1 MSDLSALKPD
11 LGRCGVWTALVGAP
25 TEWITPQQAMDI
37 ERLGYRALW
46 VEPLAGEADKVVGLR
61 HMQIPHRGALSVSLP
76 VAMRLQGSGV
86 HVENRCARYWAG
98 MSRSAWVC
106 SAVHPPPD
114 LGSGNEV
121 Q

>member
-11 LGRCGVWTALVGAP
+11 LGRCGVWTALVGPP

-61 HMQIPHRGALSVSLP
+61 TCRFLTVGVERF
-76 VAMRLQGSGV
+76 VASCDEAARQ
-86 HVENRCARYWAG
+86 RCACRKPLCRYWQA
-98 MSRSAWVC
+98 
-106 SAVHPPPD
+106 
-114 LGSGNEV
+114 
-121 Q
+121 